1 MVLGTNQS
9 PVADRKRAPRLPA
22 VERREQIL
30 DAAIEL
36 FAKTGYRDASTAVLA
51 ARLGVAEPTLYRHF
65 PTKRDLYVAALDR
78 SAEVY
83 FGQWR
88 AIADAA
94 PTPLDALLGMGQ
106 WYFEQLTGEPRHLL
120 LRFRSFAHA
129 DDEQIA
135 ARVRHHFMEAFRFV
149 ESLYEGARTRGQI
162 AASTD
167 VRVHTW
173 LFMAI
178 GALLDATQIMGLRN
192 ELRLEDMP
200 SIMAVAWP
208 PPSAK
213 KGHASGRAP
222 RRESRSRRKR

>member
-1 MVLGTNQS
+1 MIPAEGEAAVPS
-9 PVADRKRAPRLPA
+9 PERKRAPRLPA

-36 FAKTGYRDASTAVLA
+36 FAETGYRDASTAALA

-65 PTKRDLYVAALDR
+65 PTKRALYLATLDR

-88 AIADAA
+88 AIAEAA

-129 DDEQIA
+129 DDEAIA
-135 ARVRHHFMEAFRFV
+135 GRVRHHFMEAFRFV
-149 ESLYEGARTRGQI
+149 EGLYEGARARGQI
-162 AASTD
+162 AAETD

-178 GALLDATQIMGLRN
+178 GALLDATQIMGLRH

-208 PPSAK
+208 
-213 KGHASGRAP
+213 AP
-222 RRESRSRRKR
+222 EPRNPATRPRRKRIVRRKR